1 MRQLRPQVA
10 YLLDYKRFDK
20 IQAHYAFLVEKSQRE
35 EALIV
40 VRGRESLLHAK
51 GEQVGNESWLSEV
64 LCGIRSAS
72 ILYARCYY

>member
-40 VRGRESLLHAK
+40 VRGRESLLHGK
-51 GEQVGNESWLSEV
+51 GEQVGNKSYQRLTRNANCRE
-64 LCGIRSAS
+64 
-72 ILYARCYY
+72 LYRFNLH